1 MAIARRKPPIAHGTI
16 VKGHTL
22 PYGTLV
28 GASYELKQAYYYNG
42 YLRDEAMP
50 ELPCPPRDYQEWV
63 DPEEELSKK
72 EMVAVVEEMLD
83 TLSPRLK
90 KVLCLRFGIGLTQ
103 DYTLEEVGT
112 RLDVT
117 RERIRQIEAK
127 ALRLMKKPSR
137 ADVLRQL
144 LGVYESTAAKE
155 TEANKLRAQWQRARE
170 NARLR
175 DEEKKKAE
183 IAQIRWAQEQKAAQ
197 KRQAQELERV
207 YQEDKQL
214 REKWEEIK
222 PMVSDTDWVEHL
234 KTDKPAMYQELKY
247 MVGDI
252 WGKNAKQ
259 VWEMY
264 AKEK

>member
-1 MAIARRKPPIAHGTI
+1 MAIADVNRPYGK
-16 VKGHTL
+16 VSKGHRL
-22 PYGTLV
+22 PYGTLAD
-28 GASYELKQAYYYNG
+28 ASYELRQAYYANG
-42 YLRDEAMP
+42 YLHDKDMP

-144 LGVYESTAAKE
+144 LGVYESTAEKEAGAK
-155 TEANKLRAQWQRARE
+155 KLQEQWRRARE
-170 NARLR
+170 RARQR
-175 DEEKKKAE
+175 DEEQKKAE

-207 YQEDKQL
+207 YQQDKQL

-234 KTDKPAMYQELKY
+234 KTANPEMYKELKY

>member
-1 MAIARRKPPIAHGTI
+1 MAIADVNRPYGK
-16 VKGHTL
+16 VSKGHRL
-22 PYGTLV
+22 PYGTLAD
-28 GASYELKQAYYYNG
+28 ASYELRQAYYTNG
-42 YLRDEAMP
+42 YLHDKDMP

-144 LGVYESTAAKE
+144 LGVYESTAEKEAGAK
-155 TEANKLRAQWQRARE
+155 KLQEQWRRARE
-170 NARLR
+170 RARQR
-175 DEEKKKAE
+175 DEEQKKAE

-207 YQEDKQL
+207 YQQDKQL

-234 KTDKPAMYQELKY
+234 KTANPEMYKELKY